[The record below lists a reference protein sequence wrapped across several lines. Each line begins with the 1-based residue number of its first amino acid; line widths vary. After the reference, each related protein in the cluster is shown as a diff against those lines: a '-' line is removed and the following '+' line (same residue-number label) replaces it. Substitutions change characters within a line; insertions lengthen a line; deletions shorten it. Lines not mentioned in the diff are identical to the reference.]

1 MQVNFSPRADAVL
14 QLEPSNRKTLV
25 GRLRE
30 VTAADVQNA
39 DIKKFRQVWTECGG
53 PSSPSA
59 RLLTE
64 PNGNAKANKS
74 KRPEYILHLAPERT
88 AGVGN
93 VCQYSTRG
101 CRGVCLFYSGRAS
114 VWAKINAG
122 RIAKTRAAFEYPAGF
137 LAMLRAELFALS
149 AAGVGSRELR
159 PFVRLNGTS
168 DVDWIQLDGIRHA
181 IQSNNKR
188 GFYLQKRIQRGGFY
202 VADYTKALPEVR
214 PSSAAYPLARSVWID
229 RPNANELAADLLRRG
244 EKVSLVIGSPELVP
258 AFTDTYAP
266 RGVIVDAA
274 KTDEWLL
281 DDRARLGL
289 LTPKHPATRADGFSD
304 WAIRW
309 IIREGG
315 LAS

>member
-1 MQVNFSPRADAVL
+1 MQVNLFESPKRGDV
-14 QLEPSNRKTLV
+14 LV
-25 GRLRE
+25 GRLRA
-30 VTAADVQNA
+30 VTAADVLNA
-39 DIKKFRQVWTECGG
+39 DIKKFRQIWKECGG

-93 VCQYSTRG
+93 ICQYSTRG

-114 VWAKINAG
+114 VWSKINAG

-137 LAMLRAELFALS
+137 LALLSNELRRVADLD
-149 AAGVGSRELR
+149 AGSGSLR

-168 DVDWIQLDGIRHA
+168 DIDWSDLDGVRFTIRG
-181 IQSNNKR
+181 NNKR
-188 GFYLQKRIQRGGFY
+188 TRFMKGAIDRGGFY

-244 EKVSLVIGSPELVP
+244 EKVSLVIGSPELLP
-258 AFTDTYAP
+258 AFTNTYAP

-289 LTPKHPATRADGFSD
+289 LTPKHPATGADGFSD
-304 WAIRW
+304 WAVRW
-309 IIREGG
+309 IIRRGG